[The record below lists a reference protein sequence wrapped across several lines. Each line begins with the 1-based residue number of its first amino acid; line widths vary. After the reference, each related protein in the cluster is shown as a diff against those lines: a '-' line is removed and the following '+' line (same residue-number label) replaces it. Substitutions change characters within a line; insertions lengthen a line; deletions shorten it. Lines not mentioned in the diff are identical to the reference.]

1 MPTQAPGATTY
12 NYAQLEQIWISAGGN
27 PQAAAT
33 AAAVAMAESGGNPNA
48 VSPTNDYGLWQI
60 NIVHGSQATLDVMGN
75 ARAAVAISNNGT
87 NWGPWCSGWAD
98 PNANCGK
105 YMGPIL
111 QPASR
116 AASFLQPGIQPDST
130 TPLNATSGVTPQ
142 QAQLE
147 FLGIGGGSCS
157 GLEWAISPGT
167 CAAGGAISGAAG
179 AAAGAVGGE
188 VTHLAGQV
196 IDAMIGGILN
206 PLIQLV
212 AGVMGITAGGTLMV
226 LGLYMAVKDTT
237 AVQAVKGMA
246 TTAAITAV
254 APEAAPAAGGASGTG
269 VNAQG
274 NKAANRQV
282 QQRVRQTQ
290 SVSQR
295 QAKAQV
301 QKQRREALR
310 AQARKYATEAAA
322 GA

>member
-105 YMGPIL
+105 YMGPTL
-111 QPASR
+111 QPGSR
-116 AASFLQPGIQPDST
+116 AASFLQSGIQPDST

-147 FLGIGGGSCS
+147 FLGIGGSCS
-157 GLEWAISPGT
+157 GIEWAISPGT
-167 CAAGGAISGAAG
+167 CAAGGAASAAAG
-179 AAAGAVGGE
+179 AAAGE
-188 VTHLAGQV
+188 FEHWAGQV
-196 IDAMIGGILN
+196 IDAMIGGLIN

-254 APEAAPAAGGASGTG
+254 APEAAPAAGGASGTA

-274 NKAANRQV
+274 NRAANRQV
-282 QQRVRQTQ
+282 QQRVKQTQ
-290 SVSQR
+290 SVSKR

-322 GA
+322 GAA